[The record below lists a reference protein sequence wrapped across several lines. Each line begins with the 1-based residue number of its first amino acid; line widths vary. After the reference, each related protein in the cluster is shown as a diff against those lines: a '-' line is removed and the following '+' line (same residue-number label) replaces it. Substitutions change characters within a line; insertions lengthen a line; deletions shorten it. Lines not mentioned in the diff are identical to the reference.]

1 MGNRN
6 LLKVPILVTMLLMLS
21 LTISGCATLQ
31 YVSQEPEIT
40 EEVYSISGNTV
51 ELSLDQVP
59 ELAEVGNAV
68 TIVDEGLPTYMV
80 IARTGED
87 SYVVASSECTH
98 RGMALSY
105 EHDEKVFRC
114 SSLGHS
120 EFNLD
125 GSPGEGFTEEP
136 LRIYEHSIEG
146 DLMTISF
153 E

>member
-6 LLKVPILVTMLLMLS
+6 LLKVPILVTLLVTLS

-31 YVSQEPEIT
+31 YVSQEPELT

-59 ELAEVGNAV
+59 ELEEVGNAV
-68 TIVDEGLPTYMV
+68 TIVDERLPTYMI

-98 RGMALSY
+98 RGLALSY
-105 EHDEKVFRC
+105 EHDKKVFRC

-125 GSPGEGFTEEP
+125 GAPGEGFTEEP

-153 E
+153 

>member
-6 LLKVPILVTMLLMLS
+6 LFKIPALITLLVMVS

-40 EEVYSISGNTV
+40 EEVYSLSGNTV
-51 ELSLDQVP
+51 EVSLDRVP
-59 ELAEVGNAV
+59 ELEEVGNAV
-68 TIVDEGLPTYMV
+68 TIVDDRLPTYLI
-80 IARTGED
+80 IARTEED

-105 EHDEKVFRC
+105 EHDKKVFRC

-120 EFNLD
+120 EFNLE

-136 LRIYEHSIEG
+136 LRIYKHSIEG

-153 E
+153 